1 MINIHDIVAIRNSLP
16 DVFYIS
22 GFNWVPGN
30 KRATIVRKP
39 IAVTAHH
46 KDKFISPISKNGEIN
61 WYNNLY
67 HYSPYSRI
75 YAFAT
80 EQEAIDHYLQKVTEH
95 AKLVEEQLQK
105 ELEAFKGT
113 RDRYLKL

>member
-1 MINIHDIVAIRNSLP
+1 MIKISDIASIRNFLP

-22 GFNWVPGN
+22 GFNWLPGN
-30 KRATIVRKP
+30 KRATTVRKP
-39 IAVTAHH
+39 IAVSAHH
-46 KDKFISPISKNGEIN
+46 KDKFISPVSKNGEVN

-67 HYSPYSRI
+67 SYSPYAEI

-95 AKLVEEQLQK
+95 AKLVEEDLQK
-105 ELEAFKGT
+105 ELETFKGT
-113 RDRYLKL
+113 RDRYMKL